1 MAESEKPSLISTQ
14 VADSPSATPIIS
26 SYPKYTVKQSPTNLP
41 IVVKQ
46 YDYDK
51 NSNIKGKYV
60 NVI

>member
-1 MAESEKPSLISTQ
+1 MSKGLD
-14 VADSPSATPIIS
+14 VADSLSATPIIS

>member
-1 MAESEKPSLISTQ
+1 MISAK
-14 VADSPSATPIIS
+14 VDPSPSATPIIS

-51 NSNIKGKYV
+51 NCNIKGKYV